1 MNKTLGTYLNGI
13 NVYHGLLL
21 PQLSE
26 VTVTSRPDTLRK
38 LCHTH
43 AVEIVKHSNNGLNVK
58 SQRCLAL
65 VTSLTALL
73 LQVRSLG
80 QQSCNY
86 AFELNA
92 WSEALSEIRCQVDA
106 HNAAAFQDHVEA
118 HMKQI
123 HHMMLQASGTTH
135 DQ

>member
-1 MNKTLGTYLNGI
+1 MNGI
-13 NVYHGLLL
+13 NEYHGLLL

-58 SQRCLAL
+58 SQRSLAL

-80 QQSCNY
+80 QQSCN
-86 AFELNA
+86 AFGLNTL
-92 WSEALSEIRCQVDA
+92 SEALSEIRCQVDT
-106 HNAAAFQDHVEA
+106 HNAAAFQDHVEV
-118 HMKQI
+118 HMKQM
-123 HHMMLQASGTTH
+123 HHMMLQASGTTP